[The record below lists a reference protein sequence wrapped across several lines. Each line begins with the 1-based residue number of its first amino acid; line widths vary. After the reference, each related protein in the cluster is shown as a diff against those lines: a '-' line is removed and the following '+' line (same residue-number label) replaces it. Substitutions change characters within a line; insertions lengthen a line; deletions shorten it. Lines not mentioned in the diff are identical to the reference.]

1 MKLIKLKRQIR
12 RLARNTQKAEDKTL
26 YNQLNNLV
34 SKQVNKDRE
43 EFWNQQ
49 TKKLDETKDS
59 KEFWKTINSIN
70 GKKSGGASKPI
81 IKENGNLT
89 QNDLEKATTFAES
102 LGKIHNTH
110 TGEIFDDEFKDLI
123 NNAINEKSQ
132 LFSTLKENKVE
143 DGDDSILL
151 RDISIQEIKLQLD
164 RTKGRSAP
172 GADGIKYT
180 IIKKCP
186 EIVFEN
192 LKTMYN

>member
-1 MKLIKLKRQIR
+1 M
-12 RLARNTQKAEDKTL
+12 E
-26 YNQLNNLV
+26 
-34 SKQVNKDRE
+34 
-43 EFWNQQ
+43 

-81 IKENGNLT
+81 IKENGNLN

-110 TGEIFDDEFKDLI
+110 TGEIFDDEFKNLI
-123 NNAINEKSQ
+123 DKAIKEKSQ
-132 LFSTLKENKVE
+132 LFSTPKENKVE

-172 GADGIKYT
+172 GADGIKSGARVHSAIILLIFKARKIFPSKAKLLDDEVIT
-180 IIKKCP
+180 IP
-186 EIVFEN
+186 AQPL
-192 LKTMYN
+192 LKHQF